1 MEKVPENKKN
11 TTQIKHKQG
20 SLVTYAMRNLIKM
33 KKHSKKVRDHC
44 DFTGEYWG
52 AANSACYP
60 QYE

>member
-1 MEKVPENKKN
+1 
-11 TTQIKHKQG
+11 
-20 SLVTYAMRNLIKM
+20 M

-44 DFTGEYWG
+44 DFTGEYLG